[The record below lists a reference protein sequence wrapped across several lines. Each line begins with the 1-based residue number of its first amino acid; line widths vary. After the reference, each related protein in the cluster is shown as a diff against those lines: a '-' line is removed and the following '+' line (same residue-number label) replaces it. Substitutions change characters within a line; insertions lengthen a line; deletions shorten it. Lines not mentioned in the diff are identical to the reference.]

1 MGDMMDEAHIS
12 VPGRHELAFLL
23 LLINTPIC
31 LLGNFIA
38 YLIFQK
44 LVVVVIWMM
53 FWILLSVFIAFLI

>member
-1 MGDMMDEAHIS
+1 MIDEAHIS
-12 VPGRHELAFLL
+12 VPGRHELTFLL

-44 LVVVVIWMM
+44 LVVVVIWVI
-53 FWILLSVFIAFLI
+53 FWILLSVCTAFLI

>member
-1 MGDMMDEAHIS
+1 MDDMIDEAHIS
-12 VPGRHELAFLL
+12 VPRRHELTFLL

-44 LVVVVIWMM
+44 LVVVVIWVI
-53 FWILLSVFIAFLI
+53 FWVLLSVFTAFLI